1 MEAFDSAR
9 GSQSQCGWFAGI
21 PPASRWIK
29 NCSRSL
35 ARGADWWRASAAGR
49 EKYVLNKELPPMN
62 PRFVELR
69 CSGNAKASPAET
81 SLAAR
86 SVLTERTH
94 EFGEIGPNPLGFR
107 NPLRGR
113 PVSR

>member
-86 SVLTERTH
+86 SPSVRTSSARLAPIRSGS
-94 EFGEIGPNPLGFR
+94 ETLSEVGP
-107 NPLRGR
+107 
-113 PVSR
+113 